1 MDTKKYTED
10 QLRDAET
17 VAKLLAKVPTEKHS
31 IVLMMVDAFVN
42 GMNTQAEI
50 DTGAESAR
58 AAGM

>member
-17 VAKLLAKVPTEKHS
+17 VAKLLAKVPESKRG

-42 GMNTQAEI
+42 GMAAQENI
-50 DTGAESAR
+50 DTNVGTR